1 MLLEKIIIEGIMPE
15 RALSKLQREG
25 ICVYHAKKLKKNQI
39 LLSVKKKDTE
49 KVFAICPNVCYN
61 MSEEDVSAAQSGP
74 AERFLRNIQTHPKS
88 VSLFPHTLRILPKK
102 RAPRDCLPCSIG
114 AKGASASFS
123 GARCSSPRRS
133 RQIISFSR
141 SR

>member
-1 MLLEKIIIEGIMPE
+1 MLLEKIVIEGIMPE

-61 MSEEDVSAAQSGP
+61 VSVYSPYTAKRVGSEGLLAVLDWS
-74 AERFLRNIQTHPKS
+74 
-88 VSLFPHTLRILPKK
+88 KK
-102 RAPRDCLPCSIG
+102 RMGVLLG
-114 AKGASASFS
+114 ALLFLSCTLV
-123 GARCSSPRRS
+123 ARCSPRS
-133 RQIISFSR
+133 RR
-141 SR
+141 AA

>member
-1 MLLEKIIIEGIMPE
+1 MLLEKIVIEGIMPE

-61 MSEEDVSAAQSGP
+61 VSVYSPYTA
-74 AERFLRNIQTHPKS
+74 
-88 VSLFPHTLRILPKK
+88 K
-102 RAPRDCLPCSIG
+102 RVGRKVCSP
-114 AKGASASFS
+114 FS
-123 GARCSSPRRS
+123 TGRKNAWAFYWARCSFSPVLS
-133 RQIISFSR
+133 WPTVSFSK
-141 SR
+141 

>member
-1 MLLEKIIIEGIMPE
+1 MPE

-74 AERFLRNIQTHPKS
+74 AAEIPKEHS
-88 VSLFPHTLRILPKK
+88 NASKK
-102 RAPRDCLPCSIG
+102 REPISAYTPYTSKKAGAEGLLAVLDWCKRRIG
-114 AKGASASFS
+114 VFLGGALFVAATLAANNFVFKIEVT
-123 GARCSSPRRS
+123 GAET
-133 RQIISFSR
+133 
-141 SR
+141 